1 MANEIKFIFSGD
13 TAAFDK
19 AIDSVV
25 KKTNKAKAS
34 TEGITDAQKT
44 QAKLQKLLN
53 EEYEQ
58 GAKTTGGLLRIQKE
72 IKRVEEQRVRIEKRL
87 ANSSLKRKNRLRDIV
102 ALSRT
107 EARLAGLTAARRKV
121 VKGAAISAGSAV
133 MTRVGL
139 GAAAGAG
146 GAAAGA
152 AAGAGLMAIPGIGWA
167 IAALVAVIATITISL
182 KLFKAAIKGTA
193 AAMNKAMGLQKTAQ
207 MAGKTV

>member
-58 GAKTTGGLLRIQKE
+58 GAKTTGGLLKIQKE
-72 IKRVEEQRVRIEKRL
+72 IK
-87 ANSSLKRKNRLRDIV
+87 D
-102 ALSRT
+102 
-107 EARLAGLTAARRKV
+107 
-121 VKGAAISAGSAV
+121 
-133 MTRVGL
+133 
-139 GAAAGAG
+139 
-146 GAAAGA
+146 
-152 AAGAGLMAIPGIGWA
+152 
-167 IAALVAVIATITISL
+167 
-182 KLFKAAIKGTA
+182 F
-193 AAMNKAMGLQKTAQ
+193 
-207 MAGKTV
+207 